1 MWNLILETWTPTIS
15 PHTPQ
20 VLILKPI
27 YGLIRVRF
35 VPNSEP
41 TRPDWV
47 VRISTNNRL
56 ERLIGSGWLELQR
69 MLDGSVGVEDLKN
82 GENPARKRW
91 KTAKI
96 KWENFEKQL
105 KSSQISLDPVRSRP
119 FSARSQLDL
128 AQSCRI

>member
-1 MWNLILETWTPTIS
+1 MWNLILETWTPTLS
-15 PHTPQ
+15 PHTLQ
-20 VLILKPI
+20 ILILKPI
-27 YGLIRVRF
+27 HGLVRVRF

-56 ERLIGSGWLELQR
+56 EWLIGSGWLELQQ
-69 MLDGSVGVEDLKN
+69 MLDGLVRVEDLKN

-91 KTAKI
+91 KTTKI

-105 KSSQISLDPVRSRP
+105 KSSQISLDPVRSWP

-128 AQSCRI
+128 AQSRRI